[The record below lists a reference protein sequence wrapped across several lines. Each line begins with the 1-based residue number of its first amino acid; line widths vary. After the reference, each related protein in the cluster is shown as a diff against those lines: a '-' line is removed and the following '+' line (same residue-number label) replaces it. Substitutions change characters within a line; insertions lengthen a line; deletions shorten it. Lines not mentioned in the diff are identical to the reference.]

1 MRVYRLKGGQYAY
14 GGHVVNILQDVTGFT
29 TSLPRLAADIPVLVV
44 RRQGGEAKS
53 HKDFV
58 AQNHLQ
64 KHVIIL
70 CSFFSFQ
77 TSAYTHTADD
87 SYKHHRTRV
96 RSDSY
101 TILNENIVHWTS
113 NDVH

>member
-70 CSFFSFQ
+70 CSFFLFKPRLIRTQ
-77 TSAYTHTADD
+77 LTIVTNIIERVFVATA
-87 SYKHHRTRV
+87 
-96 RSDSY
+96 
-101 TILNENIVHWTS
+101 ILS
-113 NDVH
+113 